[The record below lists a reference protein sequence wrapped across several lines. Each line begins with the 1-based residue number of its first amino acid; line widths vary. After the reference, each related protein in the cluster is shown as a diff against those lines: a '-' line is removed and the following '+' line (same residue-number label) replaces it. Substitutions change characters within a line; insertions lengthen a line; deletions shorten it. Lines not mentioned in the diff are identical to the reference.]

1 MASVPSVPSVQVVCE
16 KCKTPNV
23 VVPPTLGQPKAPVDE
38 PGRVSL
44 PDIPE
49 GARLAQADEQ
59 GRFTCPN
66 CGAQNE
72 APELRLS

>member
-1 MASVPSVPSVQVVCE
+1 MGSVPSVPSVQVVCA
-16 KCKTPNV
+16 KCGTLNV
-23 VVPPTLGQPKAPVDE
+23 VVPPTLGQPKAPEFE

-44 PDIPE
+44 PDLPE

-59 GRFTCPN
+59 GSFSCAKCHEP
-66 CGAQNE
+66 NE